1 MHSLSRRAS
10 FWVAAAVVAIALWT
24 SAAPTVSYP
33 LYASEWD
40 LTPAVTTAIFA
51 VYPLVLVVVLVL
63 FGNLSDYIGRR
74 QAILY
79 GLAASL
85 GGVLLFAVAP
95 NVGWIFVGRV
105 LMGIG
110 VGLSMSPATAAMV
123 EFSAPG
129 REKRASSITT
139 ASTALGLAL
148 ATLIGGALIEYG
160 PIPTHLNFW
169 VLSAVVAAVAGAA
182 WFLPRRTAA
191 EAAGRWRPRPLV
203 VPRAL
208 RGSFAIAAAA
218 VSGAFALGA
227 LFLSLGVQIAQAL
240 IHSDNALVNGAVISL
255 NAVVIGASA
264 LVVRRWRS
272 DVIIAGGAVTTLLG
286 IGLLLLSSMEHS
298 LPLFL
303 VAGVVTGVGYSSLF
317 SGGLGLINAKAP
329 AHHRAGT
336 VSSVYL
342 VAYFLQ
348 GAIALLLGASATASG
363 LQVALEIGVAIVAV
377 LSVAAGALAV
387 TIGRPRVLA
396 PVVAEPALR

>member
-33 LYASEWD
+33 LYAAEWN
-40 LTPAVTTAIFA
+40 LTPVVTTAIFA

-85 GGVLLFAVAP
+85 GGVLLFALAP

-129 REKRASSITT
+129 QEKRASSITT
-139 ASTALGLAL
+139 ASTAAGLAL
-148 ATLIGGALIEYG
+148 ATLVGGVLIEYG

-169 VLSAVVAAVAGAA
+169 VLSAVVAGVAAAA

-191 EAAGRWRPRPLV
+191 EAAGRWRPRPLA
-203 VPRAL
+203 VPRGL

-227 LFLSLGVQIAQAL
+227 LILSLGVEIAQEL
-240 IHSDNALVNGAVISL
+240 IGSDNALVNGSVISL
-255 NAVVIGASA
+255 NAIVIGASA
-264 LVVRRWRS
+264 LLVRRWRS
-272 DVIIAGGAVTTLLG
+272 DVIIAVGGVMTL
-286 IGLLLLSSMEHS
+286 IGVALLLLSSMEHS
-298 LPLFL
+298 LALFL
-303 VAGVVTGVGYSSLF
+303 AAGIVTGVGYSSLF
-317 SGGLGLINAKAP
+317 SGGLGLINATAP

-348 GAIALLLGASATASG
+348 GSIALFLGASATASG
-363 LQVALEIGVAIVAV
+363 LQVALEIGVAVVAV
-377 LSVAAGALAV
+377 LSVLAGGLAV
-387 TIGRPRVLA
+387 TVGRPRALS
-396 PVVAEPALR
+396 PASSPEAA

>member
-1 MHSLSRRAS
+1 MPSLSRRAS

-24 SAAPTVSYP
+24 SAAPTVTYP
-33 LYASEWD
+33 LYASEWG
-40 LTPAVTTAIFA
+40 LTPVVTTAIFA
-51 VYPLVLVVVLVL
+51 VYPLVLVVVLVV

-74 QAILY
+74 RAILY

-123 EFSAPG
+123 EFSAAG
-129 REKRASSITT
+129 REKGASSITT

-148 ATLIGGALIEYG
+148 ATLVGGVLIEYG
-160 PIPTHLNFW
+160 PNPAHLNFW
-169 VLSAVVAAVAGAA
+169 VLAVVVAGVMVIA
-182 WFLPRRTAA
+182 WFLPRPTATT

-203 VPRAL
+203 VPREL

-240 IHSDNALVNGAVISL
+240 IHSDNALANGAVISL
-255 NAVVIGASA
+255 NAVAIGASA
-264 LVVRRWRS
+264 LLVRRWRS
-272 DVIIAGGAVTTLLG
+272 DLIVVGGGIATLLG
-286 IGLLLLSSMEHS
+286 IGLLLLSSVEHS
-298 LPLFL
+298 LSLF
-303 VAGVVTGVGYSSLF
+303 VMAGIVTGVGYSSLF
-317 SGGLGLINAKAP
+317 SGGLGLINATAP

-348 GAIALLLGASATASG
+348 GSIALILGASATASG
-363 LQVALEIGVAIVAV
+363 LQVALETGIAIVAV
-377 LSVAAGALAV
+377 LSVAAAVLAAAV
-387 TIGRPRVLA
+387 GRPSALG
-396 PVVAEPALR
+396 PAQPPLH

>member
-1 MHSLSRRAS
+1 MHSLGRRAS

-33 LYASEWD
+33 LYATEWN

-85 GGVLLFAVAP
+85 AGVLLFALAP
-95 NVGWIFVGRV
+95 NVGWIFVGRA
-105 LMGIG
+105 LMGVG
-110 VGLSMSPATAAMV
+110 VGLAMSPATAAMV

-129 REKRASSITT
+129 QEKRASSITT

-148 ATLIGGALIEYG
+148 ATLVGGVLIEYG

-169 VLSAVVAAVAGAA
+169 VLSVVVAGVAVAA
-182 WFLPRRTAA
+182 WFLPRHTAA

-203 VPRAL
+203 VPREL
-208 RGSFAIAAAA
+208 RGTFAISAAA

-240 IHSDNALVNGAVISL
+240 IRSDNALVNGAVISL
-255 NAVVIGASA
+255 NAVAIGASA

-272 DVIIAGGAVTTLLG
+272 DVIVAGGAVATLIG

-303 VAGVVTGVGYSSLF
+303 VAGIVTGVGYSSLF
-317 SGGLGLINAKAP
+317 SGGLGLINATAP

-348 GAIALLLGASATASG
+348 GAIALFLGALATASG
-363 LQVALEIGVAIVAV
+363 LQLAVEIGVLVVAV
-377 LSVAAGALAV
+377 LSVVAGALAV
-387 TIGRPRVLA
+387 TVGRQRVL
-396 PVVAEPALR
+396 VAA

>member
-1 MHSLSRRAS
+1 MHSLGRRAS

-33 LYASEWD
+33 LYATEWN

-85 GGVLLFAVAP
+85 AGVLLFALAP
-95 NVGWIFVGRV
+95 NVGWIFVGRA
-105 LMGIG
+105 LMGVG
-110 VGLSMSPATAAMV
+110 VGLAMSPATAAMV

-129 REKRASSITT
+129 QEKRASSITT

-148 ATLIGGALIEYG
+148 ATLVGGVLIEYG

-169 VLSAVVAAVAGAA
+169 VLSVVVAGVAVAAG
-182 WFLPRRTAA
+182 FLPRHTAA

-203 VPRAL
+203 VPREL
-208 RGSFAIAAAA
+208 RGTFAISAAA

-240 IHSDNALVNGAVISL
+240 IRSDNALVNGAVISL

-272 DVIIAGGAVTTLLG
+272 DVIVAGGAVATLIG

-303 VAGVVTGVGYSSLF
+303 VAGIVTGVGYSSLF
-317 SGGLGLINAKAP
+317 SGGLGLINATAP

-348 GAIALLLGASATASG
+348 GAIALFLGALATASG
-363 LQVALEIGVAIVAV
+363 LQLAVEIGVLVVAV
-377 LSVAAGALAV
+377 LSVAAGSLAV
-387 TIGRPRVLA
+387 TVGRQRVL
-396 PVVAEPALR
+396 VAA